1 MDIPARNLNV
11 RCPELAEINSR
22 HNLPVDDQ
30 QHAVADKKI
39 GEKGLPFSP
48 VTTLSI
54 LNTTVSMRCRLCT
67 RSTTLVW
74 LAMLVDLPC
83 PKIFDQRLE
92 GDVLVA

>member
-1 MDIPARNLNV
+1 
-11 RCPELAEINSR
+11 
-22 HNLPVDDQ
+22 
-30 QHAVADKKI
+30 
-39 GEKGLPFSP
+39 
-48 VTTLSI
+48 
-54 LNTTVSMRCRLCT
+54 MRCRLCT